1 MSYRLFVRM
10 LKAGQQREAFEQL
23 QLVTALSYPHWEDN
37 AARERYRDMLLKAVG
52 MESTGSV
59 EHDMQAIQKLQAL
72 FPSPSPEVLALIKQE
87 QEKGK

>member
-37 AARERYRDMLLKAVG
+37 AARERYRSMLLKAVG
-52 MESTGSV
+52 MESTGSA
-59 EHDMQAIQKLQAL
+59 EQDMQALKNLQDM
-72 FPSPSPEVLALIKQE
+72 FPSPSPEVLALIKREQE
-87 QEKGK
+87 QNK